1 LTDALKRKCGR
12 HGGHGAACI
21 EGRAERERDK
31 AESWGEKSREREDA
45 KKGKF
50 GGQGE
55 RDDGDSLR
63 GNERWPVRRKLPSG
77 VVAGSAGYQ
86 SKSNPSHLRLPHGKS
101 HFTSASKGGWPPNS
115 LRRINESGK
124 PQLGPPL
131 NDYFKEDWKG
141 RGYET
146 GASVARSRVFVIT
159 GLALAQCLETL
170 FLRKTLDCEKS
181 GLHINT
187 YTISMHS
194 LRSASFLSPPFV
206 PFIFCTATNLRIL
219 LRISDL

>member
-1 LTDALKRKCGR
+1 
-12 HGGHGAACI
+12 
-21 EGRAERERDK
+21 
-31 AESWGEKSREREDA
+31 
-45 KKGKF
+45 
-50 GGQGE
+50 
-55 RDDGDSLR
+55 
-63 GNERWPVRRKLPSG
+63 VRRKLPSG

-101 HFTSASKGGWPPNS
+101 HFTSASKGGWPRSPNS

-124 PQLGPPL
+124 PQSGPPL

-181 GLHINT
+181 SLHINT

-194 LRSASFLSPPFV
+194 LRSTSFLSPPFV
-206 PFIFCTATNLRIL
+206 PSFSAQPPTYESCYESLICSDQKGDINLRIL
-219 LRISDL
+219 DHYSISI